1 MNHPEVDSMKVHG
14 ETIAISDVKPIFDR
28 ARLLGEH
35 TDYVLSELLALE
47 ETKID
52 DLFVSGVLKKILR
65 KRRYRWEI
73 N

>member
-1 MNHPEVDSMKVHG
+1 
-14 ETIAISDVKPIFDR
+14 
-28 ARLLGEH
+28 
-35 TDYVLSELLALE
+35 LALE

>member
-1 MNHPEVDSMKVHG
+1 MKVHG
-14 ETIAISDVKPIFDR
+14 EKIAISDVKPIFDR
-28 ARLLGEH
+28 ALLLGEH
-35 TDYVLSELLALE
+35 TDYVFGELLALE

>member
-1 MNHPEVDSMKVHG
+1 MKVHG